1 VREISRTTV
10 SSKSPRQ
17 VVKSSCV
24 RTAGVGSTGM
34 NAAGFTAGVSKSV
47 ASVASPVASVA
58 SVASPAASVA
68 SVESPSVV
76 SAFVASVASVAS
88 QFTVT
93 GALRP
98 SPSVLSS
105 SVSSGFVA
113 SSSPPRDRCESR
125 SGPSHPVALLG
136 RQLRQAVSRSSQS
149 SALVLRRVR
158 GPSVASPEFSVGIRV
173 SSVASSGVR
182 VGCVESSPKLVLRQA
197 FQKSVET
204 ARDGLCRRLSRRFAG
219 KPLSCSGSKP
229 QSGRVVADCVEFASV
244 ASASSSVASCRVTS
258 ISVASRSVH

>member
-1 VREISRTTV
+1 MGEISKATV

-17 VVKSSCV
+17 IELRCL

-47 ASVASPVASVA
+47 ASVVSPVASVA
-58 SVASPAASVA
+58 SVASPSVA
-68 SVESPSVV
+68 

-88 QFTVT
+88 QFTVP

-98 SPSVLSS
+98 CPSVLSS

-125 SGPSHPVALLG
+125 SGPSHPVASSG
-136 RQLRQAVSRSSQS
+136 RRLCHVASSSSQS

-158 GPSVASPEFSVGIRV
+158 GQSVTSPEFSVRIRV

-182 VGCVESSPKLVLRQA
+182 VGCVENSPKSVLRKA
-197 FQKSVET
+197 FLKSVET
-204 ARDGLCRRLSRRFAG
+204 ARDGLSKRLSRRFA
-219 KPLSCSGSKP
+219 KSPSSSESKP
-229 QSGRVVADCVEFASV
+229 QSGRVVAVSVEFSPV
-244 ASASSSVASCRVTS
+244 ASASSFVAF
-258 ISVASRSVH
+258 RSVH